1 MKGTA
6 VKHVIVGTAGHVD
19 HGKTEIIKALTGRDT
34 DRLAEEKERGIS
46 IVLGFAPLKLVDGLG
61 IGVVDVPGHEKFVK
75 NMVSGAAGVDV
86 VLLVVA
92 ADEGVMP
99 QTREHFE
106 VIRLLGIDNG
116 LVAISKT
123 DLVDAE
129 MAELV
134 ESEVADLLAGSPLEG
149 APMIRTSVVNGEG
162 LDELKGAL
170 RDKCLNIAERKKG
183 GFFRVPVDRVFSLPG
198 IGTIITGTTWSGQVS
213 PGDTLSV
220 EPSGLTTRVR
230 EVQTF
235 DRSVE
240 KAGRGMRVALA
251 LHGVKAGEVSA
262 GDQVLTPGALRKT
275 GMLDVHLRMSRMDG
289 AVIRDRQRLRFHHAA
304 GEIMCRA
311 RLMEGGQLG
320 PGDEGFVQLRLE
332 EPTVA
337 SGTDR
342 FILRRYS
349 PMRVIA
355 GGKVLDPAPAKYT
368 RKDQGRIDSLKIL
381 YQAGPEEVLLELT
394 NRGGNNGFMLPD
406 SRMYGFTVDE
416 AEEIASRLES
426 EGKLIRINGTLF
438 SAARVNQVE
447 TRLQKIVDDFLQG
460 NPLVW
465 GMENQNLRSGLGL
478 EKEEIF
484 DHLLEKGR
492 KEGWLFTRKGLVR
505 TGSPEREFGSE
516 QSRELEDIENAVREA
531 GGEFLSRDQIASA
544 SGVSSNIGSYLHIL
558 KEKGAVVELSEGS
571 FIHSRSLGR
580 IEEKV
585 LGHFRK
591 QEEMAIGDFK
601 GLTGLSRKYAVP
613 LLEHMDMEGLTERK
627 GNVRIAGRKLRE

>member
-1 MKGTA
+1 

-46 IVLGFAPLKLVDGLG
+46 IVLGFAPLELVDGLG

-75 NMVSGAAGVDV
+75 NMVSGAAGVDI

-106 VIRLLGIDNG
+106 VIRLLGIANG

-123 DLVDAE
+123 DLVDNE

-134 ESEVADLLAGSPLEG
+134 ESEVADLLAGSPLEA
-149 APMIRTSVVNGEG
+149 APMVRTSVVSGEG

-170 RDKCLNIAERKKG
+170 KDKCLNIAERKKG

-198 IGTIITGTTWSGQVS
+198 IGTIITGTTWSGQAS

-240 KAGRGMRVALA
+240 KAGPGMRVALA

-262 GDQVLTPGALRKT
+262 GDQVLTPGVLRKT
-275 GMLDVHLRMSRMDG
+275 GMLDAHLRMSRMDG

-355 GGKVLDPAPAKYT
+355 GGKVLDPAPVKYT
-368 RKDQGRIDSLKIL
+368 RKDQWRIDSLRTL
-381 YQAGPEEVLLELT
+381 HQAGPEEALLELV

-406 SRMYGFTVDE
+406 SRMYGFTMDE
-416 AEEIASRLES
+416 AEGIATRLES
-426 EGKLIRINGTLF
+426 EGKVIRINGILF
-438 SAARVNQVE
+438 GAARMNRME
-447 TRLQKIVDDFLQG
+447 NRLRKIVDDFVGG

-484 DHLLEKGR
+484 DYLLEKGR

-531 GGEFLSRDQIASA
+531 GAEFLSRDQIAYA
-544 SGVSSNIGSYLHIL
+544 SGVSSNTGRYLHIL
-558 KEKGAVVELSEGS
+558 KEKGAVIELSKGF
-571 FIHSRSLGR
+571 FIHSDSLRR
-580 IEEKV
+580 IGEKV
-585 LGHFRK
+585 SDHFRN
-591 QEEMAIGDFK
+591 QDQMAIGDFK
-601 GLTGLSRKYAVP
+601 VLTGLSRKYAVP
-613 LLEHMDMEGLTERK
+613 LLEFMDMEGLTERK
-627 GNVRIAGRKLRE
+627 GNVRLAGRKLRE

>member
-1 MKGTA
+1 M
-6 VKHVIVGTAGHVD
+6 KHVIVGTAGHVD

-46 IVLGFAPLKLVDGLG
+46 IVLGFAPLDLVDGLG

-75 NMVSGAAGVDV
+75 NMVSGAAGVDI

-123 DLVDAE
+123 DLVDGE

-134 ESEVADLLAGSPLEG
+134 ESEVADLLDGSPLEG
-149 APMIRTSVVNGEG
+149 APMVRTSAVSGEG
-162 LDELKGAL
+162 LDELKEAL

-220 EPSGLTTRVR
+220 EPSGHATRVR

-240 KAGRGMRVALA
+240 KAGPGMRVALA

-262 GDQVLTPGALRKT
+262 GDQVLTPGVLRKT

-355 GGKVLDPAPAKYT
+355 GGKVLDPAPVKYT
-368 RKDQGRIDSLKIL
+368 RKDQGRIDSLKTL
-381 YQAGPEEVLLELT
+381 HQAGPEEALLELI

-406 SRMYGFTVDE
+406 SRMYGFTMDE
-416 AEEIASRLES
+416 AEEIASRLEG
-426 EGKLIRINGTLF
+426 EGKLIRINGILF
-438 SAARVNQVE
+438 GAARMNRME
-447 TRLQKIVDDFLQG
+447 NRLRKIVADFIEG

-484 DHLLEKGR
+484 DYLLERGR
-492 KEGWLFTRKGLVR
+492 EEGWLFTRKGLVR

-558 KEKGAVVELSEGS
+558 KEKGAVVELSEDS
-571 FIHSRSLGR
+571 FIHSHSLDR

-585 LGHFRK
+585 SGHFRN